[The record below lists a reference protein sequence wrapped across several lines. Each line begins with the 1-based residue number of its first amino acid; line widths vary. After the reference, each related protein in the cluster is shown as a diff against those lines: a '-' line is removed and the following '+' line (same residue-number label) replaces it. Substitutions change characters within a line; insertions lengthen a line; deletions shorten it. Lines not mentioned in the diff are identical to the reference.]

1 MPWTQRCEATRLLG
15 TLDLKMRRCRKK
27 LMSPRVSEDSGAK
40 MKTDWTG
47 ENAPL
52 GQQVANIRH
61 PPKNYDVGKEA
72 ALAYSISK
80 VSNGSKR
87 LESKNFRTCGDWK
100 FVLAQSIT
108 LRLIEPFDPHLSWHT
123 TPGCLYGVF
132 WEAIVAIWRAQ
143 KIGLPF
149 AHTLISHY

>member
-1 MPWTQRCEATRLLG
+1 MWSYTIIRHSGLKNEEMQEKIDVSKGQWRFWCKDEDRLDRG
-15 TLDLKMRRCRKK
+15 KC
-27 LMSPRVSEDSGAK
+27 SPGAA
-40 MKTDWTG
+40 G
-47 ENAPL
+47 R
-52 GQQVANIRH
+52 ANIRH

-87 LESKNFRTCGDWK
+87 LESKNFRTCVDWK
-100 FVLAQSIT
+100 FVLAHSIT

-132 WEAIVAIWRAQ
+132 LGGYCRHLTRAEDWSAIRTHTHFTLL
-143 KIGLPF
+143 KNPF
-149 AHTLISHY
+149 